1 MNILPPLDKSNAI
14 LLFCI
19 FPLMAKSTHCSALSK
34 YYFTPPDLS
43 IVRSCAAMRAAIDRA
58 LVIASESRLST
69 IPLKGFFSPTHS
81 PCAIVAQMH
90 NPSHLP
96 ISNNTYVDNF
106 GFVCHHHIIVIFCVN
121 QKLCPDLI
129 FVIFSPKM

>member
-1 MNILPPLDKSNAI
+1 
-14 LLFCI
+14 
-19 FPLMAKSTHCSALSK
+19 
-34 YYFTPPDLS
+34 
-43 IVRSCAAMRAAIDRA
+43 MRAAIDRA

-96 ISNNTYVDNF
+96 ISNNTYVNNF
-106 GFVCHHHIIVIFCVN
+106 GFVILHHFLCQSEVLSN
-121 QKLCPDLI
+121 NLTSQKPNIARALK
-129 FVIFSPKM
+129 S

>member
-1 MNILPPLDKSNAI
+1 
-14 LLFCI
+14 
-19 FPLMAKSTHCSALSK
+19 
-34 YYFTPPDLS
+34 
-43 IVRSCAAMRAAIDRA
+43 MRAAIDRA

-96 ISNNTYVDNF
+96 ISNNIYVDNF
-106 GFVCHHHIIVIFCVN
+106 GFVCHHHIIVISVS
-121 QKLCPDLI
+121 I
-129 FVIFSPKM
+129 RSPVE